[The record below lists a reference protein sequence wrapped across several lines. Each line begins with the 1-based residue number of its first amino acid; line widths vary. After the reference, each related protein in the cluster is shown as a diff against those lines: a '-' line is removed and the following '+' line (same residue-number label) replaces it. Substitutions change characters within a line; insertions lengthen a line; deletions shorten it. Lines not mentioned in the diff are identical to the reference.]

1 MSTLKKMWRAIKCA
15 VAVAWYDPAGLYS
28 EHGREGL

>member
-1 MSTLKKMWRAIKCA
+1 MRRLWQSIRRELAR
-15 VAVAWYDPAGLYS
+15 AWYDPAGIYS